1 MARTLRKNFK
11 ECLLTN
17 IGLMLLGALFPCEVF
32 STNNTTT
39 YSGVIPASC
48 SFVDIAN
55 NVNFQFQPSNSLS
68 AEMNFSVNSNIT
80 PIRVSLSRVTVD
92 EEPANI
98 RTGTKPYVVLTD
110 PNRANLQLTQPAY
123 VASEGDPIQQLNNV
137 INQDAAVKMTTTVVT
152 NGSTDGYYYLNK
164 GRYVYSVVVTCLEGV

>member
-1 MARTLRKNFK
+1 MSRTPRRQFK
-11 ECLLTN
+11 KALLTSAC
-17 IGLMLLGALFPCEVF
+17 LAMLGFMVPSEVL

-39 YSGVIPASC
+39 YTGSIPASC

-92 EEPANI
+92 EEPAGI
-98 RTGTKPYVVLTD
+98 LTGTKPYVVLTD
-110 PNRANLQLTQPAY
+110 PSRANLQLTQPAY
-123 VASEGDPIQQLNNV
+123 VASEGDPIQQVNNV
-137 INQDAAVKMTTTVVT
+137 VNQDAPVKMTTTVVT
-152 NGSTDGYYYLNK
+152 NGSTNGRYYLNK
-164 GRYVYSVVVTCLEGV
+164 GRYVYSVTVTCLEG